1 MAQLLADHTL
11 PEDEPHLK
19 RVLKLRD
26 LIFYGIVL
34 IMPIAPIPIFGLMC
48 EFSGGQ
54 AVTAVLIAM
63 VAMMLTAVS
72 YGRMAA
78 IYPSAG
84 STYTYVGRGINP
96 HLGFFAG
103 WAMFLDY
110 LIQPLMNGIYGAVT
124 LQRLIPYVPYAVLTA
139 FFIGLMTYLN
149 LRGIQA
155 TARANLILLSIMCAV
170 MGVFVF
176 EAVRYLFHAHGWSG
190 ILSGHPFYQP
200 ESFRLHYL
208 MTGTSLAALTYIGF
222 DGITTLAEEAENPKR
237 NILQATVLVCLFTGI
252 FGGLQVYLGQRVWPN
267 YRTFPEIDT
276 AYMDVARI
284 VGGKT
289 LFEALG
295 VVLLL
300 AALGAGL
307 AGQAGAARLL
317 YGMGRDRVI
326 PKTIFGHL
334 DPHRSM
340 PSFNIWI
347 IAAIAFIGSLKLT
360 YADAAEL
367 LNFGAFLAFMG
378 VNLAVIFEFYLAR
391 SQNQDRN
398 LLRDAALPGAG
409 FVFCLVIWWGLAG
422 PAKIVGGL
430 WLALGIIYDA
440 VKTRGFRVVP
450 AVIHFPES

>member
-1 MAQLLADHTL
+1 MAQVPSSHAS
-11 PEDEPHLK
+11 PDEPQLK

-63 VAMMLTAVS
+63 IAMMLTAVS

-84 STYTYVGRGINP
+84 SAYTYVGRGLNP

-110 LIQPLMNGIYGAVT
+110 LIQPLMNGIYGALT
-124 LQRLIPYVPYAVLTA
+124 LQRLIPHIPYALLTA

-149 LRGIQA
+149 LRGIRA
-155 TARANLILLSIMCAV
+155 TAHANLALLFVMCAV
-170 MGVFVF
+170 MGVFIF
-176 EAVRYLFHAHGWSG
+176 EAVRYLFHMQGWSG
-190 ILSGHPFYQP
+190 IFSRGPFYQP
-200 ESFRLHYL
+200 QSFHLHYL
-208 MTGTSLAALTYIGF
+208 IAGTSLAALTYIGF
-222 DGITTLAEEAENPKR
+222 DGITTLAEEAEHPKR
-237 NILQATVLVCLFTGI
+237 NILRATVLVCLFTGI
-252 FGGLQVYLGQRVWPN
+252 FGGLQVYLGQRVWPD
-267 YRTFPEIDT
+267 YKAFPQIET
-276 AYMDVARI
+276 AYMDIARL

-307 AGQAGAARLL
+307 TGQAGAARLL

-326 PKTIFGHL
+326 PRKIFGHV
-334 DPHRSM
+334 DAKRST

-347 IAAIAFIGSLKLT
+347 IAALAFAGSLTLS
-360 YADAAEL
+360 YANAAEL

-378 VNLAVIFEFYLAR
+378 VNLAVIREFYLVRKQGRDR
-391 SQNQDRN
+391 SF
-398 LLRDAALPGAG
+398 LRDAALPGAG
-409 FVFCLVIWWGLAG
+409 FMFCLAIWWGLAG
-422 PAKIVGGL
+422 PAKIVGGI
-430 WLALGIIYDA
+430 WLAAGVAYDGL
-440 VKTRGFRVVP
+440 KTRGFRVAP
-450 AVIHFPES
+450 ARFHFPDS